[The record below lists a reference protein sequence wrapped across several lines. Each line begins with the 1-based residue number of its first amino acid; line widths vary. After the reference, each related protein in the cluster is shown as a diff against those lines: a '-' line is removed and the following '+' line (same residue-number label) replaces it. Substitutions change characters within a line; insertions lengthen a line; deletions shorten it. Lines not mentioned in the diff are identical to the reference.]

1 MMLPAATPHHGR
13 PRGYGRFYLRSF
25 VSIMMVGFLLLFT
38 LSGLALFA
46 SPSGQLAH
54 LTGWALVGLSKGQW
68 ESLHVAF
75 GFLWIPL
82 AIVHLVFNLRAVS
95 SYLRD
100 RARRTLVWRR
110 ELVAAVAVTT
120 FLGVASVY
128 DLPPVAHLMAWG
140 DSFNDVWA
148 ERAPNVVTL
157 AGTGVT
163 AAGEPNVLGGGMGRY
178 AVVVDGSDAPAAP
191 VGKQAAA
198 RLAGAAGG
206 DGEGDGD
213 GER

>member
-1 MMLPAATPHHGR
+1 MTMHATTPHHGR

-38 LSGLALFA
+38 LSGIALFA
-46 SPSGQLAH
+46 SPSGQLANM
-54 LTGWALVGLSKGQW
+54 TGWTLVGLSKGQW
-68 ESLHVAF
+68 EALHVGF

-95 SYLRD
+95 GYLRD
-100 RARRTLVWRR
+100 RVRRAFVWRR
-110 ELVAAVAVTT
+110 ELVAAVAVTA

-128 DLPPVAHLMAWG
+128 DLPPVAQLMAWG
-140 DSFNDVWA
+140 DSFNGYWA
-148 ERAPNVVTL
+148 ARSPNVVTL
-157 AGTGVT
+157 AGEGG
-163 AAGEPNVLGGGMGRY
+163 AADEPHVLGSGVGRY
-178 AVVVDGSDAPAAP
+178 AVVVDGSEGPAVP

-206 DGEGDGD
+206 DGD